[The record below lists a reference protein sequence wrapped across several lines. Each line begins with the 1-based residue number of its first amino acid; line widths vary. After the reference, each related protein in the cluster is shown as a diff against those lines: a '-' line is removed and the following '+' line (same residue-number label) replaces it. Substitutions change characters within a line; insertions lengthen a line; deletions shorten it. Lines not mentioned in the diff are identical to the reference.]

1 LLLLEKARAGEP
13 PEAWFDSPGYR
24 SVSRHETDGLRGQP
38 NPGSDPAGMSRNE
51 ARLVCFGGFR
61 LIIDG
66 EERTMNGVRPRARRL
81 LHLLAL
87 EPGRDRHREW
97 LIDTLWPNVDL
108 PTGTRRLQVAVS
120 SIRHEFNRL
129 PLTRPPDVHRRG
141 DSYGLELPP
150 GMEVDVELFERLV
163 RTAGAARRRGDVGAS
178 AADRQHALDL
188 YVGDLLPEDGPA
200 EHVVTE
206 RDRLRLLAAVNAA
219 DLARDYAQLGRAT
232 AAVTA
237 VQRSIVLDPFSDLA
251 WSLLVD
257 LHTAAGDLSA
267 AARVRLEH
275 ERVRHELA
283 ESIG

>member
-1 LLLLEKARAGEP
+1 
-13 PEAWFDSPGYR
+13 
-24 SVSRHETDGLRGQP
+24 
-38 NPGSDPAGMSRNE
+38 
-51 ARLVCFGGFR
+51 
-61 LIIDG
+61 
-66 EERTMNGVRPRARRL
+66 
-81 LHLLAL
+81 
-87 EPGRDRHREW
+87 